1 MYLNIP
7 GNKPTNVQT
16 VTPTVRPRIFS
27 VSNGVVTINPK
38 N

>member
-7 GNKPTNVQT
+7 GNKPSNVQT

-27 VSNGVVTINPK
+27 VSNGVVTLNSK